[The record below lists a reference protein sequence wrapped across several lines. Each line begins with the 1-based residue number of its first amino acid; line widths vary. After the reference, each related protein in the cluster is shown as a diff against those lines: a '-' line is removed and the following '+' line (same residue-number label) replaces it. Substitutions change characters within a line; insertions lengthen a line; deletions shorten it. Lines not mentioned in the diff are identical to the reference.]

1 MPMTSTSTRREAG
14 EKCST
19 LAGRACAVLY
29 LDENVKR
36 PPIARRSVSSAS
48 RRGSTRASR
57 ERSARLPDNPM
68 RFRPCIDLHAGA
80 VKQIV
85 GSTLSDDPAQLRTN
99 FESKMSARE
108 FAEMYK
114 RDSLVG
120 GHVIMLG
127 PGNEE
132 AALGA
137 LAAYP
142 SGLQVG
148 GGVNCANARKYIDAG
163 ASHIIVT
170 SWVFEGGKLSR
181 DRLAQLVDAVGAR
194 PTPPARARESVARL
208 HLQTCG
214 AVPRRAGS
222 RPDPLP
228 CARPRRAGRERI
240 VLDLSCRKRPDD
252 PSGPYHVVMDKW
264 QRFTDCAVDRATLGE
279 LAASCAEFLV
289 HGVDVEGKGC
299 GIEDELVRCLGECSP
314 IPVTYAGGCRDLGD
328 VERVRELGRGRVDVT
343 IGSALDI
350 FGGPLKYSEVVA
362 WDAREAAA
370 VAAQAP
376 ARAV

>member
-1 MPMTSTSTRREAG
+1 MQH
-14 EKCST
+14 C
-19 LAGRACAVLY
+19 AGRACAVRELK
-29 LDENVKR
+29 LARLFLVGKPEAAPDRVS
-36 PPIARRSVSSAS
+36 IASSSAR

-85 GSTLSDDPAQLRTN
+85 GSTLGDDPAQLRTN

-181 DRLAQLVDAVGAR
+181 HRLAQLVDAVGAR
-194 PTPPARARESVARL
+194 PTPPARARESVTRL

-222 RPDPLP
+222 RPDPLSAP
-228 CARPRRAGRERI
+228 TRGVQGASALCSTSAAASARTT
-240 VLDLSCRKRPDD
+240 RPD
-252 PSGPYHVVMDKW
+252 PTTW
-264 QRFTDCAVDRATLGE
+264 
-279 LAASCAEFLV
+279 
-289 HGVDVEGKGC
+289 
-299 GIEDELVRCLGECSP
+299 
-314 IPVTYAGGCRDLGD
+314 
-328 VERVRELGRGRVDVT
+328 
-343 IGSALDI
+343 
-350 FGGPLKYSEVVA
+350 
-362 WDAREAAA
+362 
-370 VAAQAP
+370 
-376 ARAV
+376 